1 MSQKSTNDIVG
12 DNFYKEL
19 IQFQTDFTQNDHDS
33 YVNVPETTRSDQ
45 AAETNSETSQQ
56 GILRDRKA
64 TTRLGDCAHAACRP
78 QGNSVSRDSAVGTC
92 PTGVHQ
98 ISL

>member
-64 TTRLGDCAHAACRP
+64 TTRLAA
-78 QGNSVSRDSAVGTC
+78 SRRKPASIRTMPWYVCTGTETSHRNC
-92 PTGVHQ
+92 WA
-98 ISL
+98 